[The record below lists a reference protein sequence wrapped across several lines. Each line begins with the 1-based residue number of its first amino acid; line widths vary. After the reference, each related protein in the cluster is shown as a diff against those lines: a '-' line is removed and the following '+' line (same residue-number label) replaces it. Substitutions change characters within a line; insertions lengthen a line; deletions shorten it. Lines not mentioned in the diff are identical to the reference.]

1 MKKRMH
7 KLCTILTASALL
19 AMSVTVYAAE
29 GDNTEAGF
37 QPAEEGT
44 VQSADT
50 EQTRETASEQT
61 EKKDP
66 EENGLDSFIYIREK
80 EDKTTEKAKV
90 KKVTIEELK
99 KEIDANQ
106 VPELA
111 AVVFQFSDEEF
122 ETEALTENTTEF
134 ETETQSETTESESE
148 TATETETESETD
160 KDSEIEK
167 YPTVEL
173 SDMQKDIVYEVA
185 ELVPQTVIILNQCEL
200 EDHLVFADCK
210 EVKAVTVLKADT
222 EKGLKK
228 AIQQYDL
235 EKEYANYLQLQ
246 SEKKSASKGQARTTS
261 TADTSKSLAIPQTS
275 AQPESQTSTTPSN
288 RVAGSSSTS
297 GSSSSGSS
305 GYGSSGSSA
314 SGSSST
320 SGTTTGQKDVTF
332 KFEPD
337 EVYSGEES
345 ISATYSVSST
355 KEITYGKVTINYDT
369 NAMKY
374 DDSNAEDSDALEGM
388 TIKVIKPTDSAGT
401 EGKIVIEFSS
411 TTPKKLK
418 GTLVDLWFNLTGNAT
433 TGQQFNISMT
443 VDELRNGSTN
453 LTSEVETAS
462 MVAQPDGEEEKEK
475 ETETPATTSTP
486 STTASTSASSSSTT
500 SGSSSTT
507 TTQNAPKTGDATNIP
522 AMVFLMAG
530 SAAVYIKARKRV

>member
-50 EQTRETASEQT
+50 EQTEE
-61 EKKDP
+61 KDP

-173 SDMQKDIVYEVA
+173 SDMQKDMVYEVA

>member
-173 SDMQKDIVYEVA
+173 SDMQKDMVYEVA

-462 MVAQPDGEEEKEK
+462 MVAQPDGEEEKE
-475 ETETPATTSTP
+475 TETPATTSTP